1 MRLQKFLA
9 RAGIASRRASERLI
23 DQGRVRVDG
32 APVVEHG
39 VQVDPGRTVVEVDGR
54 RVVMPPA
61 RWLMLNK
68 PPAYISSRRDPQG
81 RRTVYELL
89 PDDATGLF
97 HVGRLD
103 YMSEGLLLFTNE
115 GELAQSLLHP
125 SRETLRRYEVTLA
138 DPVPRDLVPRLLAG
152 LELEDGLARAE
163 TARVLRGD
171 GSSPAVLEL
180 SLKEGRKREI
190 RRMLRAV
197 DVRISRLRRVAFGPI
212 KLGALPPRRWRELTR
227 REVAKLR
234 RSSERKSQ

>member
-1 MRLQKFLA
+1 M
-9 RAGIASRRASERLI
+9 
-23 DQGRVRVDG
+23 DG

-152 LELEDGLARAE
+152 LELEDGLA
-163 TARVLRGD
+163 
-171 GSSPAVLEL
+171 VLEL